1 MAHERPVPRLT
12 PALCPQT
19 HCAVSRHLSARF
31 RAWHSRWL
39 EGHVSERQEQLS
51 EDWFLGRIDGIKP
64 SRTSVQR
71 NNDTARPPYAPYSR
85 YRVEWL
91 ESAGTA
97 AQAGNGA
104 GEK

>member
-1 MAHERPVPRLT
+1 MSL
-12 PALCPQT
+12 QT

-31 RAWHSRWL
+31 HAWHSRWL
-39 EGHVSERQEQLS
+39 EDHVSQRQEQLS
-51 EDWFLGRIDGIKP
+51 EDWFLGRVDGIKP

-91 ESAGTA
+91 DSAPAGAVASAAGTA
-97 AQAGNGA
+97 GA
-104 GEK
+104 GGADK